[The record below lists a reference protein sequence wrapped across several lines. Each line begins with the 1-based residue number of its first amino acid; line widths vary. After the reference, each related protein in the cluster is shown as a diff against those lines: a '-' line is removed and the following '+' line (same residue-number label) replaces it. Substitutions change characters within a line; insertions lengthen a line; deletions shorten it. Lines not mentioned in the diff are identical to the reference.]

1 MGEPT
6 GRVSLTKAVLGR
18 PFPKGNGGRPP
29 GSKNRASLISAGL
42 LQGEKEELLRKAIEL
57 AMAGDAPMLKFLL
70 SRILPRERLIAIDL
84 PEMKFAEDGVEVMGQ
99 IMRAVC
105 EGKISPSEGAN
116 LAAMVNSYSRAID
129 LVDLVKRMEALEA
142 RLSRT
147 A

>member
-6 GRVSLTKAVLGR
+6 RRVPLATAVRGR
-18 PFPKGNGGRPP
+18 PFPRGNGGRPP

-57 AMAGDAPMLKFLL
+57 AKEGDAPMLKFLL

-116 LAAMVNSYSRAID
+116 LANVLNSFTRAID
-129 LVDLVKRMEALEA
+129 IADLVKRLDALEA
-142 RLSRT
+142 QVK
-147 A
+147 AAG

>member
-6 GRVSLTKAVLGR
+6 RRVPLATAVRGR
-18 PFPKGNGGRPP
+18 PFPRGNGGRPP